1 MIFFNKNITI
11 AKYEK
16 YREVGKALNQKI
28 INRFVDRVI
37 MLSSGKYL
45 GLVGIG
51 KRNTLIFDNESETA
65 ALMDFAINEYNI
77 DGKNAAQLYKEN
89 ELFDDIEAEIL
100 GAMAKSYTS
109 LFKITDIKDDD
120 NKLTLANLLDKN
132 SDPVE
137 IIDIGLSQTSIPGI
151 LIFLRVVPL
160 KEFNITGGFGF
171 AFMSALEEILLM
183 EYKQRAKNVK
193 SSSESLKRY
202 VAFFKLNRRYGLA
215 SEFK

>member
-1 MIFFNKNITI
+1 MRKIEVSMIFFNKNITI

-120 NKLTLANLLDKN
+120 NKLTVIVQAASPRK
-132 SDPVE
+132 VA
-137 IIDIGLSQTSIPGI
+137 
-151 LIFLRVVPL
+151 
-160 KEFNITGGFGF
+160 TG
-171 AFMSALEEILLM
+171 
-183 EYKQRAKNVK
+183 
-193 SSSESLKRY
+193 KRE
-202 VAFFKLNRRYGLA
+202 GA
-215 SEFK
+215 S